1 MPKDLTY
8 VEAIEQVMLK
18 NGFMAPL
25 KLIYKDIWKYK
36 DASKITGKPH
46 LIAFVAKCKGIKDL
60 HELDLA
66 CML

>member
-36 DASKITGKPH
+36 DASKITGKTPT
-46 LIAFVAKCKGIKDL
+46 
-60 HELDLA
+60 
-66 CML
+66 